1 MAIETTEIEV
11 SPGKVVALETGK
23 LARQAGGSVV
33 VSMGETK
40 VLVTA
45 CGGRES
51 DGDFFPLTVEYREK
65 AYAAGKIPGG
75 YVKREA
81 RPSDSEVLT
90 ARMIDRP
97 LRPLFPGDFKYEVQI
112 VATVIGADGEH
123 DSEAISIGAASLAV
137 GLSDLP
143 LEEQVAAV
151 KVARVNGEWVVNP
164 THSELEEADVEMM
177 IAGSESSIVMVEG
190 GAYEISEQEM
200 VDGIMAGHVV
210 IKKLVAAQNALIA
223 KIGPTKMD
231 YKEKEDDAELF
242 QKVETACIDQLKADL
257 NTPMKKEE
265 HYSAMAAI
273 KKSVHDAL
281 DEAYPERSGE
291 IDSYFGKIEK
301 REMRENILN
310 AQKRIDGRGLDQVR
324 ELMLETQS
332 LSTAHGSAVFQ
343 RGETQALVVCT
354 LGSKTDE
361 QRVDTL
367 YGDYFKNYYLHYNFP
382 PFSVGETG
390 RMSGPGRRE
399 IGHGHLAERSLE
411 PVLPVS
417 ESFPYTIRLVSEILE
432 SNGSSSMAS
441 VCGGSMA
448 LMDAGV
454 PIKEAVAG
462 IAMGLISD
470 GSRVEILSD
479 ITGTEDHLGD
489 MDFKVTGTKTGIT
502 AFQMDIKIAGIT
514 PELMLK
520 ALEQAKAGRLHIL
533 EKMNASIS
541 GPREVS
547 KNAPC
552 ILSKKIDESKI
563 KDLIGPGGKVIR
575 GIQEKSGAN
584 LDIADNGEVTI
595 SAPKRGNANMALKL
609 IEEIFA
615 EVEVGVTY
623 TGKVKNITDF
633 GLFAEVLPGKEG
645 LVHISELDV
654 ERGTDLKT
662 VFSVGETMPL
672 KCINVDPQGRVK
684 LSAKAAAADSEE
696 D

>member
-1 MAIETTEIEV
+1 MAIETTEIEI

-40 VLVTA
+40 VLVTV

-65 AYAAGKIPGG
+65 AYATGKIPGG
-75 YVKREA
+75 YIKREA

-97 LRPLFPGDFKYEVQI
+97 LRPLFPEDFKHEVQI
-112 VATVIGADGEH
+112 VATVIGADGKH

-143 LEEQVAAV
+143 LKEQVAAV
-151 KVARVNGEWVVNP
+151 KVARVNAEWVVNP

-210 IKKLVAAQNALIA
+210 IKKMVVAQNALIA

-231 YKEKEDDAELF
+231 YKEKADDAELF
-242 QKVETACIDQLKADL
+242 QKIETACIDPLKANL
-257 NTPMKKEE
+257 SIPMKKEE
-265 HYSAMAAI
+265 HYSAMATI
-273 KKSVHDAL
+273 KASVHEAL
-281 DEAYPERSGE
+281 DEAYPERSEE

-301 REMRENILN
+301 REMRENILS

-324 ELMLETQS
+324 DLTLETQT

-489 MDFKVTGTKTGIT
+489 MDFKVTGTKKGIT

-520 ALEQAKAGRLHIL
+520 ALEQAKVGRLHIL
-533 EKMNASIS
+533 EKMNESIPA
-541 GPREVS
+541 PREVS

-552 ILSKKIDESKI
+552 ILIKKIEESKI

-575 GIQEKSGAN
+575 GIQDKSGAN

-623 TGKVKNITDF
+623 TGKVKNITSF

-654 ERGTDLKT
+654 ERGTDLET
-662 VFSVGETMPL
+662 VFSVGEEMQL

-684 LSAKAAAADSEE
+684 LSAKAATADSSES
-696 D
+696 